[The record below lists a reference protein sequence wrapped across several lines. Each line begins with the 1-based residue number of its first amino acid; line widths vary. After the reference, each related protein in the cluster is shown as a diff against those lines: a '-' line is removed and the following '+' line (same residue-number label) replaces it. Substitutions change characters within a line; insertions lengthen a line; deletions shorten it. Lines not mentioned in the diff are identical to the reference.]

1 MKDMGSRNRI
11 AGVESPEDRH
21 AVTGAFLCSADRESG
36 RIAIR
41 EKDKST
47 SGISATV

>member
-1 MKDMGSRNRI
+1 MEDMVPRDWI

-36 RIAIR
+36 RIAIHR
-41 EKDKST
+41 NDKST
-47 SGISATV
+47 SCISATM